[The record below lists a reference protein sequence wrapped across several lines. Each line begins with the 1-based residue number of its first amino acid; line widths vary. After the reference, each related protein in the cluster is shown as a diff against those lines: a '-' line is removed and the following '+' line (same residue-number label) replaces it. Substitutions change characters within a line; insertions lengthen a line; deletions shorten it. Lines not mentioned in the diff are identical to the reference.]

1 MKYDILGVM
10 VDNATMDE
18 AVSAVSR
25 YLGSKEA
32 HMVVTPNA

>member
-1 MKYDILGVM
+1 MKYEILGVM

-25 YLGSKEA
+25 YLGSK
-32 HMVVTPNA
+32 